1 MWAGVRLHIPGGCCC
16 AISLAGNSGRSFGQ
30 NKRAANV
37 AALCCDRTCL
47 EGGFVEPDAS
57 LVESHASLVESYTGL
72 FQTDASL
79 VESHAGLVQANP
91 GFVESHAGLVQANA
105 SFVEPD
111 TGF

>member
-57 LVESHASLVESYTGL
+57 LVESHTGL
-72 FQTDASL
+72 VQTNARL
-79 VESHAGLVQANP
+79 VESHT
-91 GFVESHAGLVQANA
+91 GLVQANA
-105 SFVEPD
+105 SFVESD
-111 TGF
+111 AGLVQANACLVESH